1 MPHSSSPQPRSLF
14 PLPLPMLLG
23 FAAAAIAALVIAIV
37 NVYSA
42 DVRAQAVTSIGRMT
56 AAMRQL
62 NEFSASLKDA
72 ETGQRGFLLTGD
84 PSYLQPYRRAQDAL
98 ESQLRGLAASN
109 DNAPLRQERVQAI
122 DTLAHQKLAELEATI
137 DLKQAGRGD
146 EALALVRTD
155 KGKQVMDNLNNEV
168 ADLYLL
174 QNNELDLRRRAWEQA
189 ATTSTYITWGGSLV
203 MLALVLASA
212 AVSMREFRAK
222 ARQTWV
228 SDGLSG
234 LGQRLQGDHGLE
246 EVGARALDFLASY
259 TGAKVGAGYA
269 RHGMDDRYQL
279 FGGYALP
286 KDALQEHLLAGE
298 GLAGQVLRSGKL
310 LRVGGLD
317 QSHLKISSST
327 GQSQPLEL
335 VLAPAVENGKVH
347 ALIELGFVRPTTQA
361 ELELL
366 EGASSIL
373 AVAVRSALDRTR
385 LEKLLEETRQQSEEL
400 LVQQEEMRASNEELE
415 QQSQALQRSQAQMEQ
430 QQTELEQTNAYL
442 EEQTQKLEHQREQLL
457 RAKDALTDKAR
468 ELEVASQYKSEFLA
482 NMSHE
487 LRTPLN
493 STLILAK
500 LLGDNKP
507 GNLTAEQVKYAHTI
521 YAAGN
526 DLLALIN
533 DILDLAKIE
542 AGQATVVLEPVNL
555 ATAMQ
560 SLIEPLRPM
569 AQQKGLALTCHI
581 APGVPAYTQT
591 DGQRLGQIL
600 KNLLSN
606 AIKFTDRGS
615 VNLQLTQNQPG
626 TLTFAV
632 HDTGI
637 GIPEHQQQLIFEA
650 FQQADGST
658 HRKYGGTGLGLSIAR
673 DLAQLLG
680 GQITVQSTPGQGS
693 VFSFHMPLVQAGTPA
708 AEVPMAPK
716 AADALRPASPA
727 LAAAGAAA
735 AGAAAAPVAAPGKS
749 GAAAVAPRATAAF
762 QPANTAETATA
773 FASTSATA
781 STATLDAAAHSMPAS
796 APATA
801 AAAVLELPTIIQGR
815 HLLVV
820 EDDPRF
826 ADILQELAREMGF
839 SCQVARNAAEG
850 LAAAVQFL
858 PNAIVLDINLPDF
871 SGLGVLDQ
879 LKRNPATR
887 HIPVHIVSV
896 ADYSQEALVRGA
908 LGYALKPVQREEL
921 AQALKR
927 LEAKF
932 TQNIHRVL
940 LVEDDER
947 QRDSVHSLLGNSEVD
962 VVCAGTAG
970 QALEYLAQ
978 GTYDCMIMDL
988 NLPDMSGFALLE
1000 RMSEQDGVS
1009 FPPVIVY
1016 TGRALSRDEETQ
1028 LRRFSHSIIIKDAR
1042 SPERLLDEVTLF
1054 LHQVESRLSP
1064 EHQQMLAQA
1073 RSREA
1078 ALEGR
1083 KVLVVEDDV
1092 RNVFALTSILEPT
1105 GISVDIARNGREALE
1120 ALDRED
1126 SAVDLVLMDIMM
1138 PEMDGYT
1145 AMREIRNRPHL
1156 KRLPIIALTA
1166 KAMKDD
1172 QEKCLAA
1179 GANDYIAKPLDVEK
1193 LLSLVRVWM
1202 PK

>member
-1 MPHSSSPQPRSLF
+1 MPQSPSSQPRSLF

-42 DVRAQAVTSIGRMT
+42 DVRARAVTSIDRMT

-84 PSYLQPYRRAQDAL
+84 PAYLQPYQRAQDAL
-98 ESQLRGLAASN
+98 EAQLKGLAASN
-109 DNAPLRQERVQAI
+109 NSAPLRQERVQAI
-122 DTLAHQKLAELEATI
+122 DALAHQKLAELETTI
-137 DLKQAGRGD
+137 ELKQAGRGD
-146 EALALVRTD
+146 EALAMVRTD
-155 KGKQVMDNLNNEV
+155 KGKLVMDSLNNEV
-168 ADLYLL
+168 SSLYLL

-189 ATTSTYITWGGSLV
+189 AITSTYISWGGSVV
-203 MLALVLASA
+203 MLLLVLASA
-212 AVSMREFRAK
+212 AVSMREFRTK
-222 ARQTWV
+222 ARQAWV
-228 SDGLSG
+228 ADGLAG
-234 LGQRLQGDHGLE
+234 LNQSLQGDHRLE
-246 EVGARALDFLASY
+246 EVGARALEFLASY
-259 TGAKVGAGYA
+259 LGARVGAGYA

-286 KDALQEHLLAGE
+286 PDVLQAHLLAGE

-310 LRVGGLD
+310 LKVGGLD
-317 QSHLKISSST
+317 QSHLKITSSL

-347 ALIELGFVRPTTQA
+347 AFIELGFARPVQQA
-361 ELELL
+361 ELDLL
-366 EGASSIL
+366 AGASSIL
-373 AVAVRSALDRTR
+373 AVAVRSAIDRSR
-385 LEKLLEETRQQSEEL
+385 LENLLEETRQQAEEL

-430 QQTELEQTNAYL
+430 QQSELEQTNVYL

-500 LLGDNKP
+500 LLGDNKL
-507 GNLTAEQVKYAHTI
+507 GNLTGEQVKYAQTI

-542 AGQATVVLEPVNL
+542 AGQANVVLEPVNL
-555 ATAMQ
+555 GTAMQ
-560 SLIEPLRPM
+560 SLIEPLRPL
-569 AQQKGLALTCHI
+569 AQQKGLALSCHI
-581 APGVPAYTQT
+581 APGVPAYAQT
-591 DGQRLGQIL
+591 DSLRLGQIL

-615 VNLQLTQNQPG
+615 VSLQLSQSQPG
-626 TLTFAV
+626 TLSFAV
-632 HDTGI
+632 QDTGI

-680 GQITVQSTPGQGS
+680 GQVTVQSTPGQGS
-693 VFSFHMPLVQAGTPA
+693 VFSFHMPLVAAAAPA
-708 AEVPMAPK
+708 AEVPVPPK
-716 AADALRPASPA
+716 AADALRAVQPPLSAPVKTIA
-727 LAAAGAAA
+727 P
-735 AGAAAAPVAAPGKS
+735 AAAPRAMAPMPS
-749 GAAAVAPRATAAF
+749 NTAVATANAATAVVTPSATTAASATAAEL
-762 QPANTAETATA
+762 A
-773 FASTSATA
+773 
-781 STATLDAAAHSMPAS
+781 
-796 APATA
+796 
-801 AAAVLELPTIIQGR
+801 LPTIIQGR

-839 SCQVARNAAEG
+839 SCQVARNASDG
-850 LAAAVQFL
+850 LAAALQFL

-879 LKRNPATR
+879 LKRNPSTR

-962 VVCAGTAG
+962 VVCAATAT

-1016 TGRALSRDEETQ
+1016 TGRALSRDEELQ

-1105 GISVDIARNGREALE
+1105 GIAVDIARNGREALE
-1120 ALDRED
+1120 VLDRED

-1145 AMREIRNRPHL
+1145 AMREIRSRAHL
-1156 KRLPIIALTA
+1156 RRLPIIALTA

>member
-1 MPHSSSPQPRSLF
+1 
-14 PLPLPMLLG
+14 
-23 FAAAAIAALVIAIV
+23 
-37 NVYSA
+37 
-42 DVRAQAVTSIGRMT
+42 
-56 AAMRQL
+56 
-62 NEFSASLKDA
+62 
-72 ETGQRGFLLTGD
+72 
-84 PSYLQPYRRAQDAL
+84 
-98 ESQLRGLAASN
+98 
-109 DNAPLRQERVQAI
+109 
-122 DTLAHQKLAELEATI
+122 
-137 DLKQAGRGD
+137 
-146 EALALVRTD
+146 
-155 KGKQVMDNLNNEV
+155 
-168 ADLYLL
+168 
-174 QNNELDLRRRAWEQA
+174 
-189 ATTSTYITWGGSLV
+189 
-203 MLALVLASA
+203 
-212 AVSMREFRAK
+212 
-222 ARQTWV
+222 
-228 SDGLSG
+228 
-234 LGQRLQGDHGLE
+234 
-246 EVGARALDFLASY
+246 
-259 TGAKVGAGYA
+259 
-269 RHGMDDRYQL
+269 
-279 FGGYALP
+279 
-286 KDALQEHLLAGE
+286 
-298 GLAGQVLRSGKL
+298 
-310 LRVGGLD
+310 
-317 QSHLKISSST
+317 
-327 GQSQPLEL
+327 
-335 VLAPAVENGKVH
+335 
-347 ALIELGFVRPTTQA
+347 
-361 ELELL
+361 
-366 EGASSIL
+366 
-373 AVAVRSALDRTR
+373 
-385 LEKLLEETRQQSEEL
+385 
-400 LVQQEEMRASNEELE
+400 
-415 QQSQALQRSQAQMEQ
+415 
-430 QQTELEQTNAYL
+430 
-442 EEQTQKLEHQREQLL
+442 
-457 RAKDALTDKAR
+457 
-468 ELEVASQYKSEFLA
+468 
-482 NMSHE
+482 
-487 LRTPLN
+487 
-493 STLILAK
+493 
-500 LLGDNKP
+500 
-507 GNLTAEQVKYAHTI
+507 
-521 YAAGN
+521 
-526 DLLALIN
+526 
-533 DILDLAKIE
+533 
-542 AGQATVVLEPVNL
+542 
-555 ATAMQ
+555 
-560 SLIEPLRPM
+560 
-569 AQQKGLALTCHI
+569 
-581 APGVPAYTQT
+581 
-591 DGQRLGQIL
+591 
-600 KNLLSN
+600 
-606 AIKFTDRGS
+606 
-615 VNLQLTQNQPG
+615 
-626 TLTFAV
+626 
-632 HDTGI
+632 GI
-637 GIPEHQQQLIFEA
+637 GIPDHQQQLIFDA

-680 GQITVQSTPGQGS
+680 GQISVQSTPGQGS
-693 VFSFHMPLVQAGTPA
+693 VFSFHMPLVQAAAPA

-716 AADALRPASPA
+716 AADALRAVQPAPLSSPVKTIPP
-727 LAAAGAAA
+727 
-735 AGAAAAPVAAPGKS
+735 AAAPRAMAPMQS
-749 GAAAVAPRATAAF
+749 NTAVATADA
-762 QPANTAETATA
+762 ATATA
-773 FASTSATA
+773 TATA
-781 STATLDAAAHSMPAS
+781 QAEATALATA
-796 APATA
+796 ATA
-801 AAAVLELPTIIQGR
+801 AATDLALPTIIQGR

-839 SCQVARNAAEG
+839 SCQVARNAADG
-850 LAAAVQFL
+850 MAAAVQFL

-879 LKRNPATR
+879 LKRNPSTR

-947 QRDSVHSLLGNSEVD
+947 QRDSVHSLLGNSDVD
-962 VVCAGTAG
+962 VVCAATAT

-1105 GISVDIARNGREALE
+1105 GIAVEIARNGREALE
-1120 ALDRED
+1120 VLDQED
-1126 SAVDLVLMDIMM
+1126 HGVDLVLMDIMM

-1145 AMREIRNRPHL
+1145 AMREIRGRAPL

>member
-1 MPHSSSPQPRSLF
+1 MPQSRSSQPRSLF

-42 DVRAQAVTSIGRMT
+42 DVRTRAVTSIGRMT
-56 AAMRQL
+56 AAIRQL
-62 NEFSASLKDA
+62 NEFSSTLKDA

-84 PSYLQPYRRAQDAL
+84 PAYLGPYRRAQNAL
-98 ESQLRGLAASN
+98 EGQLRGLAASN

-122 DTLAHQKLAELEATI
+122 DALAHQKLAELETTI

-189 ATTSTYITWGGSLV
+189 ATASTYISWGGSAV
-203 MLALVLASA
+203 MLLLVLASA
-212 AVSMREFRAK
+212 AVSMREFRTK
-222 ARQTWV
+222 ARQAWV
-228 SDGLSG
+228 ADGLAG
-234 LGQRLQGDHGLE
+234 LNQSLQGDHRLE
-246 EVGARALDFLASY
+246 EVGARALDYLATY
-259 TGAKVGAGYA
+259 LGARVGAGYA

-286 KDALQEHLLAGE
+286 QDALQAHLLAGE
-298 GLAGQVLRSGKL
+298 GLAGQALRNGKL
-310 LRVGGLD
+310 LKVGGLN
-317 QSHLKISSST
+317 QSHLKITSSM
-327 GQSQPLEL
+327 GESQPLEL

-347 ALIELGFVRPTTQA
+347 ALLELGFARPVTQP
-361 ELELL
+361 ELDLL
-366 EGASSIL
+366 EGASTVL
-373 AVAVRSALDRTR
+373 AVAVRSALDRSR
-385 LEKLLEETRQQSEEL
+385 LENLLEETRQQAEEL

-430 QQTELEQTNAYL
+430 QQQELEQTNVYL

-507 GNLTAEQVKYAHTI
+507 GNLTGEQVKYAQTI

-555 ATAMQ
+555 STAMQ
-560 SLIEPLRPM
+560 SLIEPLRPL

-581 APGVPAYTQT
+581 APGVPAHAQT

-615 VNLQLTQNQPG
+615 VNLQLSQSQPG

-693 VFSFHMPLVQAGTPA
+693 VFSFHMPLVQAAAPA

-716 AADALRPASPA
+716 AADALRAVQPAPLTSPVKTIA
-727 LAAAGAAA
+727 P
-735 AGAAAAPVAAPGKS
+735 AAAPRAMAPMQPNT
-749 GAAAVAPRATAAF
+749 AVATADAT
-762 QPANTAETATA
+762 TATA
-773 FASTSATA
+773 TEAAALATA
-781 STATLDAAAHSMPAS
+781 
-796 APATA
+796 ATA
-801 AAAVLELPTIIQGR
+801 AATELELPTIIQGR

-826 ADILQELAREMGF
+826 ADILQELAREMDF
-839 SCQVARNAAEG
+839 SCQVARNAADG
-850 LAAAVQFL
+850 IAAAVQFL

-879 LKRNPATR
+879 LKRNPSTR

-921 AQALKR
+921 AQALQR

-932 TQNIHRVL
+932 TQNMHRVL

-947 QRDSVHSLLGNSEVD
+947 QRDSVHSLLGNSDVD
-962 VVCAGTAG
+962 VVCAATAT

-1105 GISVDIARNGREALE
+1105 GIAVEIARNGREALE
-1120 ALDRED
+1120 VLDRED
-1126 SAVDLVLMDIMM
+1126 HGVDLVLMDIMM

-1145 AMREIRNRPHL
+1145 AMREIRGRAPL

>member
-1 MPHSSSPQPRSLF
+1 MPQSRSSQPRSLF

-42 DVRAQAVTSIGRMT
+42 DVRTRAVTSIGRMT

-62 NEFSASLKDA
+62 NEFSSTLKDA

-84 PSYLQPYRRAQDAL
+84 PAYLGPYRRAQNAL
-98 ESQLRGLAASN
+98 EGQLRGLAASN

-122 DTLAHQKLAELEATI
+122 DALAHQKLAELETTI

-189 ATTSTYITWGGSLV
+189 ATTSTYISWGGSAV
-203 MLALVLASA
+203 MLLLVLASA
-212 AVSMREFRAK
+212 AVSMREFRTK
-222 ARQTWV
+222 ARQAWV
-228 SDGLSG
+228 ADGLAG
-234 LGQRLQGDHGLE
+234 LNQTLQGDHRLE
-246 EVGARALDFLASY
+246 EVGARALDFLATY
-259 TGAKVGAGYA
+259 LGARVGAGYA

-286 KDALQEHLLAGE
+286 QDALQAHLLAGE
-298 GLAGQVLRSGKL
+298 GLAGQVLRNGKL
-310 LRVGGLD
+310 LKVGGLN
-317 QSHLKISSST
+317 QSHLKITSSM
-327 GQSQPLEL
+327 GESQPLEL

-347 ALIELGFVRPTTQA
+347 ALLELGFARPVIQP
-361 ELELL
+361 ELDLL

-373 AVAVRSALDRTR
+373 AVAVRSALDRSR
-385 LEKLLEETRQQSEEL
+385 LENLLEETRQQAEEL
-400 LVQQEEMRASNEELE
+400 TVQQEEMRASNEELE

-430 QQTELEQTNAYL
+430 QQQELEQTNVYL

-507 GNLTAEQVKYAHTI
+507 GNLTGEQVKYAQTI

-555 ATAMQ
+555 STAMQ
-560 SLIEPLRPM
+560 SLIEPLRPL

-581 APGVPAYTQT
+581 APGVPAHAQT

-615 VNLQLTQNQPG
+615 VNLQLSQSQPG

-693 VFSFHMPLVQAGTPA
+693 VFSFHMPLVQAAAPV

-716 AADALRPASPA
+716 AADALRAVQPAPLTSPVKTIA
-727 LAAAGAAA
+727 P
-735 AGAAAAPVAAPGKS
+735 AAAPRAMAPMQPNT
-749 GAAAVAPRATAAF
+749 AVATADA
-762 QPANTAETATA
+762 ATATA
-773 FASTSATA
+773 TEAAALATA
-781 STATLDAAAHSMPAS
+781 
-796 APATA
+796 ATA
-801 AAAVLELPTIIQGR
+801 AATELELPTIIQGR

-826 ADILQELAREMGF
+826 ADILQELAREMDF
-839 SCQVARNAAEG
+839 SCQVARNAADG
-850 LAAAVQFL
+850 IAAAVQFL

-879 LKRNPATR
+879 LKRNPSTR

-921 AQALKR
+921 AQALQR

-932 TQNIHRVL
+932 TQNMHRVL

-947 QRDSVHSLLGNSEVD
+947 QRDSVHSLLGNSDVD
-962 VVCAGTAG
+962 VVCAATAT

-1105 GISVDIARNGREALE
+1105 GIAVEIARNGREALE
-1120 ALDRED
+1120 VLDRED
-1126 SAVDLVLMDIMM
+1126 HGVDLVLMDIMM

-1145 AMREIRNRPHL
+1145 AMREIRGRAPL

>member
-1 MPHSSSPQPRSLF
+1 MPHSRLSQPRSLF

-42 DVRAQAVTSIGRMT
+42 DVRARAVTSIDRMT

-62 NEFSASLKDA
+62 NEFSVSLKDA

-84 PSYLQPYRRAQDAL
+84 PAYLQPYRRAQDAL
-98 ESQLRGLAASN
+98 EGQLRGLAASN
-109 DNAPLRQERVQAI
+109 NNAPMRQERVQAI
-122 DTLAHQKLAELEATI
+122 DTLAHQKLAELETTI
-137 DLKQAGRGD
+137 ELKQAGRGD

-155 KGKQVMDNLNNEV
+155 KGKLVMDELNSEV
-168 ADLYLL
+168 ANLYLL
-174 QNNELDLRRRAWEQA
+174 QNNELDQRRRAWEQA
-189 ATTSTYITWGGSLV
+189 AITSTYISWGGSLV
-203 MLALVLASA
+203 MLVLVLVSA
-212 AVSMREFRAK
+212 ALSMREFRAK
-222 ARQTWV
+222 ARQAWV
-228 SDGLSG
+228 SDGLAG
-234 LGQRLQGDHGLE
+234 LNQALQGDHRLE
-246 EVGARALDFLASY
+246 EVGQRALDHLATY
-259 TGAKVGAGYA
+259 LGARVGAGYA

-286 KDALQEHLLAGE
+286 KEALDAYLVAGK

-310 LRVGGLD
+310 LKVDGLD
-317 QSHLKISSST
+317 QQHLKVTSST
-327 GQSQPLEL
+327 GESSTVEL
-335 VLAPAVENGKVH
+335 VMAPAVENGKVH
-347 ALIELGFVRPTTQA
+347 ALIELGFLRQTTQA
-361 ELELL
+361 DLDLL
-366 EGASSIL
+366 DGASSIL
-373 AVAVRSALDRTR
+373 AIAVRSAIDRSR
-385 LEKLLEETRQQSEEL
+385 LENLLEETRQQSEEL
-400 LVQQEEMRASNEELE
+400 MVQQEEMRASNEELE
-415 QQSQALQRSQAQMEQ
+415 QQSQVLQRSQAQMEQ
-430 QQTELEQTNAYL
+430 QQSELEQTNAYL

-500 LLGDNKP
+500 LLGDNKL
-507 GNLTAEQVKYAHTI
+507 GNLTGEQVKYAQTI

-542 AGQATVVLEPVNL
+542 AGQANVVLEPINL
-555 ATAMQ
+555 STAMQ

-591 DGQRLGQIL
+591 DGLRLGQIL

-615 VNLQLTQNQPG
+615 VNLQLTQSQPG

-680 GQITVQSTPGQGS
+680 GQVSVQSTPGQGS
-693 VFSFHMPLVQAGTPA
+693 VFSFHMPLVQAGTPT
-708 AEVPMAPK
+708 AEVPMVPK
-716 AADALRPASPA
+716 AADALRALQAAPIPAPIKTMAPAAAPRSMATYAMADNSGVATATATPATA
-727 LAAAGAAA
+727 LAAA
-735 AGAAAAPVAAPGKS
+735 AP
-749 GAAAVAPRATAAF
+749 AAVATA
-762 QPANTAETATA
+762 
-773 FASTSATA
+773 
-781 STATLDAAAHSMPAS
+781 DALA
-796 APATA
+796 
-801 AAAVLELPTIIQGR
+801 LPTIIQGR

-839 SCQVARNAAEG
+839 SCQVARNAADG
-850 LAAAVQFL
+850 LSAAVQFL

-879 LKRNPATR
+879 LKRNPVTR

-921 AQALKR
+921 AQALQR

-932 TQNIHRVL
+932 TQNMHRVL

-1016 TGRALSRDEETQ
+1016 TGRALSRDEEAQ

-1054 LHQVESRLSP
+1054 LHQVESRMSP

-1105 GISVDIARNGREALE
+1105 GIAVEIARNGREALDV
-1120 ALDRED
+1120 LDRD
-1126 SAVDLVLMDIMM
+1126 DNGVDLVLMDIMM

-1145 AMREIRNRPHL
+1145 AMREIRGRQAL

>member
-1 MPHSSSPQPRSLF
+1 MPQSRSSQPRSLF

-42 DVRAQAVTSIGRMT
+42 DVRTRAVTSIGRMT

-62 NEFSASLKDA
+62 NEFSSTLKDA

-84 PSYLQPYRRAQDAL
+84 PAYLGPYRRAQNAL
-98 ESQLRGLAASN
+98 EGQLRGLAASN

-122 DTLAHQKLAELEATI
+122 DALAHQKLAELETTI

-189 ATTSTYITWGGSLV
+189 ATTSTYISWGGSAV
-203 MLALVLASA
+203 MLLLVLASA
-212 AVSMREFRAK
+212 AVSMREFRTK
-222 ARQTWV
+222 ARQAWV
-228 SDGLSG
+228 ADGLAG
-234 LGQRLQGDHGLE
+234 LNQTLQGDHRLE
-246 EVGARALDFLASY
+246 EVGARALDYLATY
-259 TGAKVGAGYA
+259 LGARVGAGYA

-286 KDALQEHLLAGE
+286 QDALQAHLLAGE
-298 GLAGQVLRSGKL
+298 GLAGQVLRNGKL
-310 LRVGGLD
+310 LKVGGLN
-317 QSHLKISSST
+317 QSHLKITSSM
-327 GQSQPLEL
+327 GESQPLEL

-347 ALIELGFVRPTTQA
+347 ALLELGFARPVIQP
-361 ELELL
+361 ELDLL
-366 EGASSIL
+366 EGASSNL
-373 AVAVRSALDRTR
+373 AVAVRSALDRSR
-385 LEKLLEETRQQSEEL
+385 LENLLEETRQQAEEL
-400 LVQQEEMRASNEELE
+400 TVQQEEMRASNEELE

-430 QQTELEQTNAYL
+430 QQQELEQTNVYL

-507 GNLTAEQVKYAHTI
+507 GNLTGEQVKYAQTI

-555 ATAMQ
+555 STAMQ
-560 SLIEPLRPM
+560 SLIEPLRPL

-581 APGVPAYTQT
+581 APGVPAHAQT

-615 VNLQLTQNQPG
+615 VNLQLSQSQPG

-693 VFSFHMPLVQAGTPA
+693 VFSFHMPLVQAAAPA

-716 AADALRPASPA
+716 AADALRAVQPAPLTSPVKTIA
-727 LAAAGAAA
+727 P
-735 AGAAAAPVAAPGKS
+735 AAAPRAMAPMQS
-749 GAAAVAPRATAAF
+749 NAAVATADA
-762 QPANTAETATA
+762 ATATA
-773 FASTSATA
+773 TEAAALATA
-781 STATLDAAAHSMPAS
+781 
-796 APATA
+796 ATA
-801 AAAVLELPTIIQGR
+801 AATELELPTIIQGR

-826 ADILQELAREMGF
+826 ADILQELAREMDF
-839 SCQVARNAAEG
+839 SCQVARNAADG
-850 LAAAVQFL
+850 IAAAVQFL

-879 LKRNPATR
+879 LKRNPSTR

-921 AQALKR
+921 AQALQR

-932 TQNIHRVL
+932 TQNMHRVL

-947 QRDSVHSLLGNSEVD
+947 QRDSVHSLLGNSDVD
-962 VVCAGTAG
+962 VVCAATAT

-1105 GISVDIARNGREALE
+1105 GIAVEIARNGREALE
-1120 ALDRED
+1120 VLDRED
-1126 SAVDLVLMDIMM
+1126 HGVDLVLMDIMM

-1145 AMREIRNRPHL
+1145 AMREIRGRAPL

>member
-1 MPHSSSPQPRSLF
+1 MSQSPSSQQRSLF

-42 DVRAQAVTSIGRMT
+42 DVRARAVVSIDRMT

-62 NEFSASLKDA
+62 NEFSVSLKDA

-84 PSYLQPYRRAQDAL
+84 PAYLQPYRRAQDAL
-98 ESQLRGLAASN
+98 EGQLRGLVASN
-109 DNAPLRQERVQAI
+109 NSAPLRQERVQAI
-122 DTLAHQKLAELEATI
+122 DTLAHQKLAELQTTI
-137 DLKQAGRGD
+137 ELKQDGRGE

-155 KGKQVMDNLNNEV
+155 KGKQVMDSLNNEV
-168 ADLYLL
+168 DSLYLL
-174 QNNELDLRRRAWEQA
+174 QNAELDQRRRAWEQA
-189 ATTSTYITWGGSLV
+189 AITSTYISWGGSLV
-203 MLALVLASA
+203 MLLLVLASA

-222 ARQTWV
+222 ARQAWV
-228 SDGLSG
+228 SDGLAG
-234 LGQRLQGDHGLE
+234 LNQSLQGDHRLE
-246 EVGARALDFLASY
+246 EVGARALDYLATY
-259 TGAKVGAGYA
+259 LGARVGAGYA

-286 KDALQEHLLAGE
+286 KDALQAHLLAGE
-298 GLAGQVLRSGKL
+298 GLAGQVLRNGKL
-310 LRVGGLD
+310 LKVGGLN
-317 QSHLKISSST
+317 QGHLKITSST
-327 GQSQPLEL
+327 GESQPLEL
-335 VLAPAVENGKVH
+335 VLAPAVENDKVY
-347 ALIELGFVRPTTQA
+347 ALIELGFARPVTQP
-361 ELELL
+361 ELDLL
-366 EGASSIL
+366 EGASTVL
-373 AVAVRSALDRTR
+373 AVAVRSALDRSR
-385 LEKLLEETRQQSEEL
+385 LENLLEETRQQAEEL

-430 QQTELEQTNAYL
+430 QQQELEQTNVYL

-500 LLGDNKP
+500 LLGDNKL
-507 GNLTAEQVKYAHTI
+507 GNLTGEQVKYAQTI

-542 AGQATVVLEPVNL
+542 AGQANVVLEPVNL
-555 ATAMQ
+555 STAMQ
-560 SLIEPLRPM
+560 SLIEPLRPL

-581 APGVPAYTQT
+581 APGVPAYAQT
-591 DGQRLGQIL
+591 DSLRLGQIL

-606 AIKFTDRGS
+606 AIKFTERGS
-615 VNLQLTQNQPG
+615 VNLQLSQSQPG

-637 GIPEHQQQLIFEA
+637 GIPDHQQQLIFDA

-693 VFSFHMPLVQAGTPA
+693 VFSFHMPLVQAAAPA

-716 AADALRPASPA
+716 AADALRAVQPVPLTSPVKTIPP
-727 LAAAGAAA
+727 
-735 AGAAAAPVAAPGKS
+735 AAAPRAMAPMQS
-749 GAAAVAPRATAAF
+749 NVAVATAD
-762 QPANTAETATA
+762 TATA
-773 FASTSATA
+773 TAQAEATA
-781 STATLDAAAHSMPAS
+781 LATA
-796 APATA
+796 ATA
-801 AAAVLELPTIIQGR
+801 AATDLALPTIIQGR

-839 SCQVARNAAEG
+839 SCQVARNAADG
-850 LAAAVQFL
+850 MAAAVQFL

-879 LKRNPATR
+879 LKRNPSTR

-947 QRDSVHSLLGNSEVD
+947 QRDSVHSLLGNSDVD
-962 VVCAGTAG
+962 VVCAATAT

-1105 GISVDIARNGREALE
+1105 GIAVEIARNGREALE
-1120 ALDRED
+1120 VLDQED
-1126 SAVDLVLMDIMM
+1126 HGVDLVLMDIMM

-1145 AMREIRNRPHL
+1145 AMREIRGRAPL